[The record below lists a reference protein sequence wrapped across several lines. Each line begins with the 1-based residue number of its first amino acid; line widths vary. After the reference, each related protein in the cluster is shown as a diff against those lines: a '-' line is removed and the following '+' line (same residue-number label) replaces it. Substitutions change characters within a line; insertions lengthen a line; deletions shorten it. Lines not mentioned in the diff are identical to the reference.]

1 MINEEE
7 FKKEIENLILA
18 HIDKEH
24 FDIEFGNEG
33 YHHVY
38 EYYPYIKL
46 RISDAIIN
54 NAREKHYGT
63 IVLNLDPIL
72 MFGTTVHYEGPFD
85 SCIAEDDKYETVKFI
100 VLSICRKSQQFLY
113 EMSKVI
119 DADDA
124 IINMN
129 RNKAYYDYDAAKYA
143 IHFLKDSNIE
153 FDNLAV

>member
-1 MINEEE
+1 MNDKE
-7 FKKEIENLILA
+7 FKKEIENLILD

-33 YHHVY
+33 YHYAY
-38 EYYPYIKL
+38 EQYQYIKL

-54 NAREKHYGT
+54 TASEKHYGT

-72 MFGTTVHYEGPFD
+72 MVGSTIHYEGPFD

-113 EMSKVI
+113 EMNKVG
-119 DADDA
+119 DASEA
-124 IINMN
+124 IANMN
-129 RNKAYYDYDAAKYA
+129 KNKEYYDCDAAKYA
-143 IHFLKDSNIE
+143 IHFLKDPKIK